1 LSSFV
6 RSKISSS
13 LATSAGIRSEILEV
27 EEPLGSFPLR
37 RKKISP
43 ITMIMLP
50 KIEVTRII
58 TVKQTSLDFSHNGQF
73 EKIKKIMSFS
83 IVFLSAV
90 S

>member
-1 LSSFV
+1 
-6 RSKISSS
+6 
-13 LATSAGIRSEILEV
+13 
-27 EEPLGSFPLR
+27 
-37 RKKISP
+37 
-43 ITMIMLP
+43 MLP

-90 S
+90 N